1 MYIHEIK
8 NWPQFIWDREI
19 IHQQLV
25 DLRHQQGRLMG
36 TMQGLGFSLR
46 EAALVRTLAQDVVK
60 SSEIEGEKLDVA
72 LVRSSV
78 ARHLGLEVGGL
89 DKKDKNIEGIVEMLL
104 DATQNFD
111 QPLTEKRLLLW
122 HKMLVEGG
130 TYRIKPVQVISG
142 YLDREVI
149 HFEGP
154 KPERL
159 NNEMKLF
166 FDWIDRGPPLDFVLK
181 AAIAHLWFVT
191 IHPFDDGN
199 GRIARAIAD
208 YFLAKS
214 ENTPERF
221 YSQSTQI
228 QKERKDYYDL
238 LEKTQKGNLDI
249 TEWVS
254 WFLGCLNRAI
264 QSSLLL
270 SSETLART
278 KIWESIKTIPLN
290 PRQKKMID
298 LLLNHFEGKLTSS
311 KWAKLNKCS
320 QDTASRDIQ
329 DLIEKGILA
338 KNPEGGRS
346 TSFRLI
352 RSVLTF

>member
-122 HKMLVEGG
+122 HKMLV
-130 TYRIKPVQVISG
+130 T
-142 YLDREVI
+142 
-149 HFEGP
+149 
-154 KPERL
+154 
-159 NNEMKLF
+159 
-166 FDWIDRGPPLDFVLK
+166 
-181 AAIAHLWFVT
+181 
-191 IHPFDDGN
+191 
-199 GRIARAIAD
+199 
-208 YFLAKS
+208 
-214 ENTPERF
+214 
-221 YSQSTQI
+221 
-228 QKERKDYYDL
+228 
-238 LEKTQKGNLDI
+238 
-249 TEWVS
+249 
-254 WFLGCLNRAI
+254 
-264 QSSLLL
+264 
-270 SSETLART
+270 
-278 KIWESIKTIPLN
+278 
-290 PRQKKMID
+290 
-298 LLLNHFEGKLTSS
+298 
-311 KWAKLNKCS
+311 
-320 QDTASRDIQ
+320 
-329 DLIEKGILA
+329 
-338 KNPEGGRS
+338 
-346 TSFRLI
+346 
-352 RSVLTF
+352 